1 MTSTPHPL
9 ELLSDDAESA
19 FDQPIIHGGTHV
31 IDGGTWSWVWEVG
44 GPVEIRDPDGTLVE
58 RFHVHEDAST
68 DLGHPVALIVIGFG
82 VGALIRTGLELA
94 PTIRTLLRRNH
105 AKR

>member
-9 ELLSDDAESA
+9 EPLSDDAESA

-68 DLGHPVALIVIGFG
+68 DLGLVNAAIITLIEIDDLSN
-82 VGALIRTGLELA
+82 AIDELIAMVKEYMVKEYT
-94 PTIRTLLRRNH
+94 
-105 AKR
+105 

>member
-9 ELLSDDAESA
+9 EPLSDDAESA

-58 RFHVHEDAST
+58 RFPLDGDAST
-68 DLGHPVALIVIGFG
+68 DLGLVNAAIITLIEIDDLSN
-82 VGALIRTGLELA
+82 AIDELIAMVKEYMVKEYT
-94 PTIRTLLRRNH
+94 
-105 AKR
+105 